1 MLYTV
6 TGAVVLDV
14 VLLVML
20 ACYVFYGFR
29 NGLSSTVFTIAGAIL
44 GVIAVLFLVP
54 LVSRFLPLPQLRL
67 AVSIVLAIGLVTVG
81 HGLGAAVGRRIRKG
95 LEKSPLLGI
104 DRIFGAVIT
113 GAVAALVATVV
124 CASVAQLGVPVLSR
138 AIAGSGVLRA
148 IGVLTPDPVE
158 AWLAQARG
166 VVSERGI
173 PLLTQALVGGP
184 PVVPPVD
191 AGSPALT
198 TAAKSVVRI
207 TGNAYACGQ
216 SQSGSGFV
224 VAPNRVMTN
233 AHVVAGLSQPVV
245 EASNGQAIASSIVY
259 FDPSHDLA
267 VLAVPGLDAAPL
279 TFASSLQAGANAV
292 IEGYPFGGPFAA
304 SGASVI
310 SVGVATVDDI
320 YGKTPSD
327 RNIYTLGADVREGDS
342 GGPVLTG
349 EGAVAG
355 IVFARNGTT
364 SNVGYA
370 MTMAEVVPVVSQAVG
385 LTDQVATG
393 DCIAG

>member
-1 MLYTV
+1 V

-14 VLLVML
+14 ALLVML
-20 ACYVFYGFR
+20 AGYAFYGFR
-29 NGLSSTVFTIAGAIL
+29 NGLSSTVFTIAGVVV
-44 GVIAVLFLVP
+44 GVVAVLFLVP

-67 AVSIVLAIGLVTVG
+67 AVSIVLAIGLVTLG

-148 IGVLTPDPVE
+148 IGILTPDPVE

-191 AGSPALT
+191 AGNPALT
-198 TAAKSVVRI
+198 SAAKSVVRI

-216 SQSGSGFV
+216 SQSGTGFV

-259 FDPSHDLA
+259 FDASHDLA

-279 TFASSLQAGANAV
+279 GFSPSLRAGENAA
-292 IEGYPFGGPFAA
+292 IEGYPFGGPFSA
-304 SGASVI
+304 SGASII

-327 RNIYTLGADVREGDS
+327 RDVYTLGADVREGDS

-355 IVFARNGTT
+355 IVFARNSTT
-364 SNVGYA
+364 ANVGYA
-370 MTMAEVVPVVSQAVG
+370 MTMTEIAPVIARAAS
-385 LTDQVATG
+385 LTESVATG
-393 DCIAG
+393 DCIVG

>member
-1 MLYTV
+1 
-6 TGAVVLDV
+6 
-14 VLLVML
+14 
-20 ACYVFYGFR
+20 
-29 NGLSSTVFTIAGAIL
+29 VFTIAGVVV
-44 GVIAVLFLVP
+44 GVVAVLFLVP

-67 AVSIVLAIGLVTVG
+67 AVSIVLAIGLVTLG

-148 IGVLTPDPVE
+148 IGILTPDPVE

-191 AGSPALT
+191 AGNPALT
-198 TAAKSVVRI
+198 SAAKSVVRI

-216 SQSGSGFV
+216 SQSGTGFV

-259 FDPSHDLA
+259 FDASHDLA

-279 TFASSLQAGANAV
+279 GFSPSLRAGENAA
-292 IEGYPFGGPFAA
+292 IEGYPFGGPFSA
-304 SGASVI
+304 SGASII

-327 RNIYTLGADVREGDS
+327 RDVYTLGADVREGDS

-355 IVFARNGTT
+355 IVFARNSTT
-364 SNVGYA
+364 ANVGYA
-370 MTMAEVVPVVSQAVG
+370 MTMTEIAPVIARAAS
-385 LTDQVATG
+385 LTESVATG
-393 DCIAG
+393 DCIVG

>member
-355 IVFARNGTT
+355 IVFARNSTT

>member
-1 MLYTV
+1 V
-6 TGAVVLDV
+6 TEAVVLDV
-14 VLLVML
+14 ALLVML
-20 ACYVFYGFR
+20 AGYAFYGFR
-29 NGLSSTVFTIAGAIL
+29 NGLSSTVFTIAGVVV
-44 GVIAVLFLVP
+44 GVVAVLFLVP

-148 IGVLTPDPVE
+148 IGILTPDPVE

-166 VVSERGI
+166 VVSDRGI

-191 AGSPALT
+191 AGNPALT
-198 TAAKSVVRI
+198 SAAKSVVRI

-216 SQSGSGFV
+216 SQSGTGFV
-224 VAPNRVMTN
+224 IAPNRVMTN

-259 FDPSHDLA
+259 FDSSHDLA

-279 TFASSLQAGANAV
+279 GLSPSLQAGQNAA
-292 IEGYPFGGPFAA
+292 IEGYPFGGPFSA
-304 SGASVI
+304 SGASII

-320 YGKTPSD
+320 YGKTTSD
-327 RNIYTLGADVREGDS
+327 RDVYTLGADVREGDS

-355 IVFARNGTT
+355 IVFARNSTT
-364 SNVGYA
+364 NNVGYA
-370 MTMAEVVPVVSQAVG
+370 MTMTEIVPVISRATS
-385 LTDQVATG
+385 LTEAVATG
-393 DCIAG
+393 DCIVG